1 MRGGSGVRG
10 QEGRGEVGT
19 ITIADDGRGMDRPT
33 VQRAFDPFFSGRE
46 AGRGVGLGLSKAW
59 GYVTAA
65 GGTIQIASRPAQG
78 TQVVITVPVARP
90 AGHE

>member
-1 MRGGSGVRG
+1 
-10 QEGRGEVGT
+10 
-19 ITIADDGRGMDRPT
+19 MDRQT

-65 GGTIQIASRPAQG
+65 GGSIRIDSRPAQG
-78 TQVVITVPVARP
+78 TCVTILVPV
-90 AGHE
+90 G